1 MAADEIKDTK
11 REKILKIIENLSLFD
26 DDLMTLVFD
35 KNILATE
42 LLLNIILQRNDLK
55 VIEAVAQREYKN
67 PMAGGRSITIDIYAV
82 DGDSKVYDVEVQC
95 DPSGA
100 DVHRARFHS
109 SMIDSKMLREKQKF
123 KELHDSYVIFITKTD
138 VIGGGLPMYHVER
151 VFQETGRA
159 FNDGSHIIYVNGG
172 YIDDE
177 DPVGR
182 LMHDFRCIKSDDMF
196 YKELARQVEYFKET
210 EGGREIM
217 CKAFKDLAEDLA
229 EERAK
234 ERAKEKAK
242 ELARRLLARGKM
254 TEEEIAEDTGLPL
267 ETVRGLAEL

>member
-1 MAADEIKDTK
+1 MEVVTEKDIK
-11 REKILKIIENLSLFD
+11 REKVLKAIEKLSLFD

-95 DPSGA
+95 DPPGA

-123 KELHDSYVIFITKTD
+123 KELHDSYVIFVTKTD
-138 VIGGGLPMYHVER
+138 VMGDGLPMYHVER
-151 VFQETGRA
+151 VFKETGKA
-159 FNDGSHIIYVNGG
+159 FNDGSHIIYVNGS
-172 YIDDE
+172 YKNED
-177 DPVGR
+177 DPVGK
-182 LMHDFRCIKSDDMF
+182 LMHDFRCTSSGDMF
-196 YKELARQVEYFKET
+196 YKELARQVEHFKET

-217 CKAFKDLAEDLA
+217 CKAFKDLAEEMAEEMA
-229 EERAK
+229 EERA
-234 ERAKEKAK
+234 E
-242 ELARRLLARGKM
+242 ELALRLLMRGKM
-254 TEEEIAEDTGLPL
+254 TEEEIAEDTKLSL
-267 ETVRGLAEL
+267 EVVRRLAKQPS